1 MKKSRALSTPAEV
14 DENDNDEEEFVDAL
28 ESEVPTPSPHPSPPH
43 ETKLRQLSQAADDI
57 SWRNGQ
63 TVPQDN
69 ADTASA
75 PVAPDSAA
83 TSNEQPQMKTPSI
96 TTATT
101 IPELQS
107 QSDTVEFSAPG
118 NVAVNAPIKET
129 AAAVSVEH
137 AAALRPAAVPI
148 DAEEAEVPATTSAI
162 PAPQSDTHKIDNQTS
177 SPLLADARADSNPRE
192 TKVPTPPLSEAD
204 CAAKRPREDEDGDLD
219 PNPREAKRASPP
231 PEKEKDKE
239 KKERPA
245 RKKSGSDAHAQSTPV
260 SPKSN
265 PVSAF
270 VGYLCLDLVLCVL
283 IKYIGWRRL
292 PCICIRIIP
301 FYDCKRSWP
310 LRLFISPH

>member
-28 ESEVPTPSPHPSPPH
+28 ESEAPTPSPHPSPPH
-43 ETKLRQLSQAADDI
+43 ETELRQLSQAADDI
-57 SWRNGQ
+57 SRRNGQ

-75 PVAPDSAA
+75 PVAPDKAA
-83 TSNEQPQMKTPSI
+83 TSDEQSQIGTPSI
-96 TTATT
+96 TTAAT

-107 QSDTVEFSAPG
+107 QSDIVEFSVPG
-118 NVAVNAPIKET
+118 NVAVKAPIKET
-129 AAAVSVEH
+129 AATASVEH
-137 AAALRPAAVPI
+137 AAALRPAAVPT
-148 DAEEAEVPATTSAI
+148 DTEEAEVPITASAI

-177 SPLLADARADSNPRE
+177 PPLLADARADSNPRE
-192 TKVPTPPLSEAD
+192 NKGPTPPLSEVD

-231 PEKEKDKE
+231 PEKEKEKE

-265 PVSAF
+265 LASAF
-270 VGYLCLDLVLCVL
+270 VGCLYLVLVLCML
-283 IKYIGWRRL
+283 IMYIGRWRL
-292 PCICIRIIP
+292 PCICICIISL
-301 FYDCKRSWP
+301 YDCKRS
-310 LRLFISPH
+310 